1 MPDPKHA
8 DPAPVGEA
16 DSGDMAP
23 EEFRRHGY
31 EVVDWI
37 ADYLASVAEYPVLP
51 QVVPGEVRGSLPA
64 SAPVVG
70 EPFEDIL
77 RDFDTKIVPGI
88 THWNHPGFFAYF
100 AVTGSGPGI
109 LGEMLTAA
117 LNVNAMVWK
126 SSPAG
131 TELEELTLDWLR
143 QLVGLPAGFQGA
155 INDTASS
162 SSLYALSAAREACF
176 PEARAKGL
184 FGLPVGRIYAS
195 QEAHSSIDKVGITLG
210 FGLDGV
216 RRIETDA
223 DFRMD
228 TGALW
233 RAIDEDLARGVR
245 PVAVVATLGTTST
258 SSMDPVEKLADMAAE
273 YDAWLHVDA
282 AYAGPAAIVP
292 ELQPLFRGW
301 ERADSIVLNPHKW
314 LFTPIDCSILYCR
327 RPDQL
332 RKAFSVTPDYLTTA
346 ESATNL
352 MDYGLSLGRRLRAL
366 KLWFVLRYF
375 GSDGITDRIRSH
387 CRLAALFAD
396 LVDAAPGWER
406 VAPVPFSS
414 VVFRYAISEGS
425 AVTEGELQ
433 DRINLAIL
441 DLVNGSGEAF
451 LSHTRSDGRVALR
464 LSVGNLR
471 SGEAHVRRAW
481 DLLEAA
487 ASDAR
492 SD

>member
-1 MPDPKHA
+1 M
-8 DPAPVGEA
+8 
-16 DSGDMAP
+16 GDMTP

-31 EVVDWI
+31 AVVDWI
-37 ADYLASVAEYPVLP
+37 AGYLAGVGEYPVLP
-51 QVVPGEVRGSLPA
+51 SVVPGQVRGSLPT
-64 SAPVVG
+64 SAPSEG

-100 AVTGSGPGI
+100 AVTGSAPGI
-109 LGEMLTAA
+109 LGEMLSAA
-117 LNVNAMVWK
+117 LNVNAMMWK

-143 QLVGLPAGFQGA
+143 ELVGLPPEFLGA

-176 PEARAKGL
+176 SDAREKGL
-184 FGLPVGRIYAS
+184 FGGPVGRIYVS
-195 QEAHSSIDKVGITLG
+195 EEAHSSIDKVGITLG

-223 DFRMD
+223 DFRLD
-228 TGALW
+228 TSAL
-233 RAIDEDLARGVR
+233 RDALAEDVADGVR
-245 PVAVVATLGTTST
+245 PVALVATLGTTST
-258 SSMDPVEKLADMAAE
+258 SSMDPVEELADIAE
-273 YDAWLHVDA
+273 EYGAWLHVDA

-292 ELQPLFRGW
+292 ELRDLFRGW
-301 ERADSIVLNPHKW
+301 ERADSVVLNPHKW

-332 RKAFSVTPDYLTTA
+332 RRAFSLTPEYLTTD

-375 GSDGITDRIRSH
+375 GSEGLAARIREH
-387 CRLAALFAD
+387 CRLGSVFAD
-396 LVDAAPGWER
+396 LVDEASGWER
-406 VAPVPFSS
+406 VAPVPFST
-414 VVFRYAISEGS
+414 VVFRYLPAGSRGVEG
-425 AVTEGELQ
+425 GELQ
-433 DRINLAIL
+433 DRLNTAIL
-441 DLVNGSGEAF
+441 DAVNASGEVF
-451 LSHTRSDGRVALR
+451 LSHTRLDGRVALR

-471 SGEAHVRRAW
+471 STEVHVRRAW
-481 DLLEAA
+481 DLLQAA
-487 ASDAR
+487 AIQIR
-492 SD
+492 